1 MILHLKENLIN
12 FLYDLDYFITIY
24 DNYIHIFNYKEL
36 ISLSDTK
43 IVLKMPNF
51 TLEIKG
57 NNLFIT
63 KMLKNELLIKGNI
76 LLVGKSNE

>member
-1 MILHLKENLIN
+1 MHLKENLIN

-43 IVLKMPNF
+43 IILKMPNF

>member
-43 IVLKMPNF
+43 IILKMPNF

>member
-1 MILHLKENLIN
+1 MHLKENLIN